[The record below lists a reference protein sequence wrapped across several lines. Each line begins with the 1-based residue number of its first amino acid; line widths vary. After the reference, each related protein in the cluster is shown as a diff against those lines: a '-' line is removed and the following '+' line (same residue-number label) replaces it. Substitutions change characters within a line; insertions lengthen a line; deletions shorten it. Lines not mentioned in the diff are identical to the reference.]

1 MWVKQVEAA
10 WAKDKVPRDQRL
22 LQIGQKSA
30 KGKSRPQWY
39 VNSQGQTM
47 VVVPG
52 PVEFLMG
59 SPPTKARRSDEEQL
73 RLERIGRTFA
83 IAAKAVTVE
92 QFLRFRKDYN
102 RVHPKIVPADDC
114 PVPGTTWYEAAEYCN
129 WLSKQEGLPEK
140 QWCYEP
146 NKAGKFAEG
155 MKMAPGYLKRNGY
168 RLPTESEWEYAC
180 RAGAVTSRYYGQS
193 RRVAGEVR
201 LAQQELGR

>member
-1 MWVKQVEAA
+1 M
-10 WAKDKVPRDQRL
+10 
-22 LQIGQKSA
+22 
-30 KGKSRPQWY
+30 
-39 VNSQGQTM
+39 
-47 VVVPG
+47 
-52 PVEFLMG
+52 
-59 SPPTKARRSDEEQL
+59 
-73 RLERIGRTFA
+73 
-83 IAAKAVTVE
+83 
-92 QFLRFRKDYN
+92 
-102 RVHPKIVPADDC
+102 PADDC

-193 RRVAGEVR
+193 DELLAKYAWHNKNSGDRTWPGGMLKPNDFGLFDMEGNVPVWCQDRYASYVLGQSGRAADDREDGALVSEKEDRVYRGGGFVFLPWMVR
-201 LAQQELGR
+201 SAARFWNLPGTLVILNGIRPARTFLDAID